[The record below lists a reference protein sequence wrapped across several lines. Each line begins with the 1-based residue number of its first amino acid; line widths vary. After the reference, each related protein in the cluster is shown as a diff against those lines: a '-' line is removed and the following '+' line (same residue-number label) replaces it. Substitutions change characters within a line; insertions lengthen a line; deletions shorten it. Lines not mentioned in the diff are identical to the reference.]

1 MNMIVKSG
9 IIKRNTQNISRVAKI
24 AILPLLLCLGSIN
37 PSVALAQE
45 ARPARTLVVTGQG
58 DRLVQTTK
66 ARVQLG
72 IEVEAKTAQEVQ
84 VAIASKTN
92 ALVNK
97 LQELNVEKLQ
107 TTNITLNPKYV
118 YENNRQSQVGFTG
131 QTSVSF
137 VISLDKA
144 GTTLDAAVA
153 SGANRVDQISFIAP
167 EEALRTARNASLQ
180 DAVKDAQAQADA
192 VLSVLNLK
200 VQSIRTIQV
209 NNTSPVQPVLNNQA
223 TFARADAAPAT
234 PVIGGE
240 QRVQTS
246 VVMEFNY

>member
-1 MNMIVKSG
+1 MNG
-9 IIKRNTQNISRVAKI
+9 IIKPATQNISRAAKI
-24 AILPLLLCLGSIN
+24 AILPLLLCLGSVS
-37 PSVALAQE
+37 PSIALAQE

-58 DRLVQTTK
+58 DRTVQTTK
-66 ARVQLG
+66 ARIQLG

-84 VAIASKTN
+84 VEIASKTN
-92 ALVNK
+92 ALVSK

-118 YENNRQSQVGFTG
+118 YENNRPPRQVGFTG
-131 QTSVSF
+131 QSSVSF
-137 VISLDKA
+137 VTSLDKA

-167 EEALRTARNASLQ
+167 EEALRSARNASLQ
-180 DAVKDAQAQADA
+180 DAVKDAQTQADA

-200 VQSIRTIQV
+200 VQSVRTIQV
-209 NNTSPVQPVLNNQA
+209 NNTSAIQPVFTNQA
-223 TFARADAAPAT
+223 SFKVDAAPPT

>member
-1 MNMIVKSG
+1 MNG
-9 IIKRNTQNISRVAKI
+9 IIKPATRNISSAAKF
-24 AILPLLLCLGSIN
+24 AILPLLLCLSSIN
-37 PSVALAQE
+37 PSIAMAQE

-58 DRLVQTTK
+58 DRPVQTTK

-72 IEVEAKTAQEVQ
+72 IEIEAKTAQEVQ
-84 VAIASKTN
+84 VEIARKTN
-92 ALVNK
+92 ALVAK
-97 LQELNVEKLQ
+97 LKELDVEKLQ

-118 YENNRQSQVGFTG
+118 FENNRQRQVGFTG
-131 QTSVSF
+131 QTSISF
-137 VISLDKA
+137 VTSLNKA
-144 GTTLDAAVA
+144 GATLDAAVA

-167 EEALRTARNASLQ
+167 EEALNSARNASLQ
-180 DAVKDAQAQADA
+180 DAVKDAQSQADA

-200 VQSIRTIQV
+200 VQSVRTIQV
-209 NNTSPVQPVLNNQA
+209 SNTAPVQPLNNQA
-223 TFARADAAPAT
+223 TFAKADAAPAT

>member
-1 MNMIVKSG
+1 MIGKNGIVKPA
-9 IIKRNTQNISRVAKI
+9 TQNISRAAKI
-24 AILPLLLCLGSIN
+24 AILPFLLCLGSISIN
-37 PSVALAQE
+37 SPTALAQE
-45 ARPARTLVVTGQG
+45 VRPARTLVVTGQG
-58 DRLVQTTK
+58 DRSVQTTK

-84 VAIASKTN
+84 VEIASKTN
-92 ALVNK
+92 ALVAK

-118 YENNRQSQVGFTG
+118 YENNRQRQVGFTG

-137 VISLDKA
+137 VTSLDKA

-167 EEALRTARNASLQ
+167 EEALRSARNASLQ
-180 DAVKDAQAQADA
+180 DAVKDAQSQADA

-200 VQSIRTIQV
+200 VQSVRTIQV
-209 NNTSPVQPVLNNQA
+209 SNTSPIQPVLNNQA
-223 TFARADAAPAT
+223 AFTKAEAAPAT

-240 QRVQTS
+240 QKVQTS

>member
-1 MNMIVKSG
+1 MNG
-9 IIKRNTQNISRVAKI
+9 IIKPATQNISRAKI
-24 AILPLLLCLGSIN
+24 AILPLLLCLGSVS
-37 PSVALAQE
+37 PSIALAQE

-58 DRLVQTTK
+58 DRPVQTTK
-66 ARVQLG
+66 ARIQLG
-72 IEVEAKTAQEVQ
+72 IEIEAKTAQEVQ
-84 VAIASKTN
+84 VEIASKTN
-92 ALVNK
+92 ALVAK
-97 LQELNVEKLQ
+97 LQALNVEKLQ

-118 YENNRQSQVGFTG
+118 YENNRPPRQVGFTG

-137 VISLDKA
+137 VTSIDKA

-167 EEALRTARNASLQ
+167 EEALRSARNASLQ
-180 DAVKDAQAQADA
+180 DAVKDAQTQADA

-200 VQSIRTIQV
+200 VQSVRTIQV
-209 NNTSPVQPVLNNQA
+209 NNTPPVQPLTNQA
-223 TFARADAAPAT
+223 TFAKADAAPAT

>member
-1 MNMIVKSG
+1 MNG
-9 IIKRNTQNISRVAKI
+9 IIKPARQNISSAAKM
-24 AILPLLLCLGSIN
+24 AILPLLFCLGSIN
-37 PSVALAQE
+37 PSLALAQE

-84 VAIASKTN
+84 VAIASKSN
-92 ALVNK
+92 ALVSK

-118 YENNRQSQVGFTG
+118 YENNRQNQVGFTG

-137 VISLDKA
+137 VTSLDKA
-144 GTTLDAAVA
+144 GTTLDAAVG

-200 VQSIRTIQV
+200 VQSVRTIQV
-209 NNTSPVQPVLNNQA
+209 NNTAPVQPVLNNQA
-223 TFARADAAPAT
+223 TFGRADAAPAT

>member
-1 MNMIVKSG
+1 MNG
-9 IIKRNTQNISRVAKI
+9 IIKPATRNISSAAKF
-24 AILPLLLCLGSIN
+24 AILPLLLCLSSIN
-37 PSVALAQE
+37 PSIAMAQE

-58 DRLVQTTK
+58 DRPVQTTK

-72 IEVEAKTAQEVQ
+72 IEIEAKTAQEVQ
-84 VAIASKTN
+84 VEIASKTN
-92 ALVNK
+92 ALVAK
-97 LQELNVEKLQ
+97 LKELNVEKLQ

-118 YENNRQSQVGFTG
+118 YENNRQRQVGFTG

-137 VISLDKA
+137 VTSLDKA
-144 GTTLDAAVA
+144 GATLDAAVA

-167 EEALRTARNASLQ
+167 EEALNSARNASLQ
-180 DAVKDAQAQADA
+180 DAVKDAQSQADA

-200 VQSIRTIQV
+200 VQSVRTIQV
-209 NNTSPVQPVLNNQA
+209 SNTAPVQPLNNQA
-223 TFARADAAPAT
+223 TFAKADAAPAT

-240 QRVQTS
+240 QRVQTF

>member
-1 MNMIVKSG
+1 MNG
-9 IIKRNTQNISRVAKI
+9 IIKPGKQNISRAVKI
-24 AILPLLLCLGSIN
+24 AILPLLLCLGSIS
-37 PSVALAQE
+37 PSIALAQE

-58 DRLVQTTK
+58 DRSVQTTK

-84 VAIASKTN
+84 VEIASKTN
-92 ALVNK
+92 ALVSK

-118 YENNRQSQVGFTG
+118 YENNRQRQVGFTG

-137 VISLDKA
+137 VTSLDKA

-167 EEALRTARNASLQ
+167 EEALRSARNASLQ

-200 VQSIRTIQV
+200 VQSVRTIQV
-209 NNTSPVQPVLNNQA
+209 SNTSPIQPVLNNQA

>member
-1 MNMIVKSG
+1 MNG
-9 IIKRNTQNISRVAKI
+9 IIKPATQNISRAAKI
-24 AILPLLLCLGSIN
+24 AILPLLLCLSSIS
-37 PSVALAQE
+37 PSTALAQE
-45 ARPARTLVVTGQG
+45 ARPARTMVVTGQG
-58 DRLVQTTK
+58 DRSVQTTK

-72 IEVEAKTAQEVQ
+72 IEIEAKTAQEVQ
-84 VAIASKTN
+84 LEIASKTN
-92 ALVNK
+92 ALVAK

-118 YENNRQSQVGFTG
+118 YENNRPPRQVGFTG

-137 VISLDKA
+137 VTSLDKA
-144 GTTLDAAVA
+144 GKTLDAAVA

-167 EEALRTARNASLQ
+167 EDVLNSARNAALQ
-180 DAVKDAQAQADA
+180 DAVKDAQSQADA

-200 VQSIRTIQV
+200 VQSVRTIQV
-209 NNTSPVQPVLNNQA
+209 NNAPPVQPLNNQA
-223 TFARADAAPAT
+223 TFAKADAAQST

>member
-1 MNMIVKSG
+1 MNR
-9 IIKRNTQNISRVAKI
+9 IIKPTTQNISNVANF
-24 AILPLLLCLGSIN
+24 AILPLLLCFSSISIN
-37 PSVALAQE
+37 APSAIAQE
-45 ARPARTLVVTGQG
+45 VRPARTLVVTGQG
-58 DRLVQTTK
+58 DRPVQTTK

-72 IEVEAKTAQEVQ
+72 IEIEAKTAQEVQ
-84 VAIASKTN
+84 VEIASKTN
-92 ALVNK
+92 ALVAK

-118 YENNRQSQVGFTG
+118 YENNRQRQVGFTG

-137 VISLDKA
+137 VTSLDKA
-144 GTTLDAAVA
+144 GKTLDAAVA

-167 EEALRTARNASLQ
+167 EEALSSARNAALQ
-180 DAVKDAQAQADA
+180 DAVKDAQSQADA

-200 VQSIRTIQV
+200 VQSVRTIQV
-209 NNTSPVQPVLNNQA
+209 SNTSPVQPLNNQA
-223 TFARADAAPAT
+223 TFAKADAAAPAT